1 VSSTKPHRLPATM
14 MPASRTENSILSQK
28 RRVTV
33 PPSSGGFRAIPGK
46 VETGFPAGMRQTGT
60 GPIFASEKR
69 ELVQRQRWPA
79 LAAAGVYGIAAE
91 ASGRRRLGSDRPG
104 ALRAAEGIPEIAE
117 R

>member
-1 VSSTKPHRLPATM
+1 
-14 MPASRTENSILSQK
+14 
-28 RRVTV
+28 
-33 PPSSGGFRAIPGK
+33 
-46 VETGFPAGMRQTGT
+46 MRQTGT

-69 ELVQRQRWPA
+69 ELVQRRRWPA

-117 R
+117 RRIRIGGTAEQIALAAAAAELHEALGLLLFLDAFGDTSMPSPRTWPGWRG